1 MSTRRG
7 KFSSPMENVPNVSI
21 SETVLLPFQPSF
33 ETNQKINYKQSMV
46 DEKLHENH
54 PQRELKKEITPFSFK
69 LKPVSEF
76 LSSLIST
83 STSPENQHEIESHDC
98 NSNQYQYQ
106 YQNQSQ
112 SQNDNGN
119 LEFRQI
125 NGSKGKEKKKIQA
138 IKKKKNSKEKEIE
151 SLESTFCEN
160 ISKQN
165 YQSRNSKSV
174 KYENKSNYRDD
185 TFEIFSQN
193 VDFKLSFS
201 FSLRFFFVFIA

>member
-1 MSTRRG
+1 M
-7 KFSSPMENVPNVSI
+7 I
-21 SETVLLPFQPSF
+21 A
-33 ETNQKINYKQSMV
+33 
-46 DEKLHENH
+46 
-54 PQRELKKEITPFSFK
+54 
-69 LKPVSEF
+69 
-76 LSSLIST
+76 T
-83 STSPENQHEIESHDC
+83 STSPKNQNEIESHDC

-106 YQNQSQ
+106 SQSQ

-138 IKKKKNSKEKEIE
+138 IKTKKNSKEKEIE
-151 SLESTFCEN
+151 SLQSTFCEN

-165 YQSRNSKSV
+165 HQSRNSKSL

-193 VDFKLSFS
+193 VDSKLSIS
-201 FSLRFFFVFIA
+201 FSLEFFFFFIA